1 MSRGTEHN
9 DPVAEVVGVSIGSLC
24 QYYPIQEAIL
34 ADLIGAMRRQ
44 MLDDMTTAAAEARG
58 HSL

>member
-9 DPVAEVVGVSIGSLC
+9 DPVAKVAGVSIGSHC
-24 QYYPIQEAIL
+24 QYYPSQEAIL

>member
-1 MSRGTEHN
+1 M
-9 DPVAEVVGVSIGSLC
+9 AEVVGVSIGSLC
-24 QYYPIQEAIL
+24 QYYPSQEAIL
-34 ADLIGAMRRQ
+34 ADPIGAMRRQ